1 MMSGDPFRLDGQL
14 ALVTGGGTGLGFGIC
29 QALTAAGAR
38 VVLVGRREDVLR
50 DACRQ
55 LGATAQYLAHDIA
68 DLSATPGLVEELEA
82 RFGPVHILVNN
93 AGNHL
98 KKPAVETSDA
108 EFATV
113 LQTHLS
119 GAFALTRE
127 CARRM
132 IARRTGSIVMIASMT
147 SLFGIPS
154 VSAYGAAKSAVAGLT
169 RLLATELS
177 PHGVRINAIAPGWFD
192 TALNRKA
199 FEGDPARVQR
209 ILSRTPMGRVGEAL
223 DVGYA
228 AVYLCS
234 PAAKFVTGVVLPVD
248 GGASIGF

>member
-1 MMSGDPFRLDGQL
+1 MTDAFRLDGQL

-29 QALTAAGAR
+29 QAMVEAGAR
-38 VVLVGRREDVLR
+38 VVITGRREEVLH
-50 DACRQ
+50 DACVQ
-55 LGATAQYLAHDIA
+55 LKGGAQYLVHDIN
-68 DLSATPGLVEELEA
+68 DLSSAPRLVEEVED
-82 RFGPVHILVNN
+82 RFGSLHILVNN

-98 KKPAVETSDA
+98 KKPAVETTDD

-113 LQTHLS
+113 LQTHLF

-127 CARRM
+127 SARRM
-132 IARRTGSIVMIASMT
+132 IERRRGAIVIIASMT

-169 RLLATELS
+169 RLLATEFS
-177 PHGVRINAIAPGWFD
+177 PHGVRINAVAPGWFD
-192 TALNRKA
+192 TALNRQA
-199 FEGDPARVQR
+199 FAGDPSRLQK
-209 ILSRTPMGRVGEAL
+209 ILSRTPLGRVGDPL

-234 PAAKFVTGVVLPVD
+234 AAAKFVTGVVSPVD
-248 GGASIGF
+248 GGASVGF

>member
-1 MMSGDPFRLDGQL
+1 MSGEAFRLDGQL

-29 QALTAAGAR
+29 QAMVESGAR
-38 VVLVGRREDVLR
+38 VVMTGRREDVLR
-50 DACRQ
+50 DACVC
-55 LGATAQYLAHDIA
+55 LKGGAQFLLHDVT
-68 DLSATPGLVEELEA
+68 DLSSIPTLVEEVEE
-82 RFGPVHILVNN
+82 RFGPLHILVNN

-98 KKPAVETSDA
+98 KKPAVETTDE
-108 EFATV
+108 EFAAV
-113 LQTHLS
+113 LQTHLF
-119 GAFALTRE
+119 GAFAMTRE

-132 IARRTGSIVMIASMT
+132 IARRGGAIVMIASMT

-169 RLLATELS
+169 RLLATEFS

-192 TALNRKA
+192 TALNRQA
-199 FEGDPARVQR
+199 FAGDPGRLEK
-209 ILSRTPMGRVGEAL
+209 ILSRTPLGHVGEPL

-228 AVYLCS
+228 AAYLCS

>member
-1 MMSGDPFRLDGQL
+1 MAQSAFRLDGQV

-29 QALTAAGAR
+29 QAMVEAGAC
-38 VVLVGRREDVLR
+38 VVMTGRREDVLQ
-50 DACRQ
+50 DACVR
-55 LGATAQYLAHDIA
+55 LRGGAQYLLHDVA
-68 DLSATPGLVEELEA
+68 DLRSIPTLVEEVEE
-82 RFGPVHILVNN
+82 RFGPLHILVNN

-98 KKPAVETSDA
+98 KKPAVETTDD
-108 EFATV
+108 EFAVV
-113 LQTHLS
+113 LQTHLF

-132 IARRTGSIVMIASMT
+132 IARRGGAIVMIASMT

-169 RLLATELS
+169 RLLATEFS
-177 PHGVRINAIAPGWFD
+177 PHGVRINAVAPGWFD
-192 TALNRKA
+192 TALNRQA
-199 FEGDPARVQR
+199 FVGDPDRLQK
-209 ILSRTPMGRVGEAL
+209 ILSRIPLGRVGEPL

-234 PAAKFVTGVVLPVD
+234 LAAKFVTGVVLPVD

>member
-1 MMSGDPFRLDGQL
+1 MNGDAFRLDGHV

-29 QALTAAGAR
+29 QAMVEAGAR
-38 VVLVGRREDVLR
+38 VVMTGRREDVLQ
-50 DACRQ
+50 DACVQ
-55 LGATAQYLAHDIA
+55 LKGGAQYFPHDVA
-68 DLSATPGLVEELEA
+68 DLSSIPAFVEEVEE
-82 RFGPVHILVNN
+82 RFGPLHILVNN

-98 KKPAVETSDA
+98 KKPAVETTDE
-108 EFATV
+108 EFARV
-113 LQTHLS
+113 LHTHLFGTFS
-119 GAFALTRE
+119 LTRE

-132 IARRTGSIVMIASMT
+132 IGRKRGSIVMIASMT

-169 RLLATELS
+169 RLLATEFS
-177 PHGVRINAIAPGWFD
+177 PHGVRINAVAPGWFD
-192 TALNRKA
+192 TALNRHA
-199 FEGDPARVQR
+199 FAGDPGRLQK
-209 ILSRTPMGRVGEAL
+209 ILSRTPLGRVGEPL

-248 GGASIGF
+248 GGASVGF